1 MRPPAAPRD
10 SQPALFKDH
19 PLRIKPINQHICLC
33 QELRDLLKGKRSV
46 FLEMT
51 LCFIASCAA
60 IKHLLARQLSHLFFF
75 FPAPDFLIGQ
85 IASRCCLPICVCRG
99 DRHESETV
107 LCKKSLNPPRMGDSL
122 QLYTSQGLQAYQ
134 FGRQRVPLLG
144 HRSSTQHFAA
154 PASLAGHIWLR

>member
-75 FPAPDFLIGQ
+75 SCSRLPHRSDCLKVLFTNLRLPRGQ
-85 IASRCCLPICVCRG
+85 AWIRNSPVQEVFKTPQ
-99 DRHESETV
+99 D
-107 LCKKSLNPPRMGDSL
+107 
-122 QLYTSQGLQAYQ
+122 
-134 FGRQRVPLLG
+134 GRQSAAV
-144 HRSSTQHFAA
+144 HFTGA
-154 PASLAGHIWLR
+154 ASLSVWEAESSSPGSSQLHTAFCCSGLSAGHIWLR